1 MEVPDVAPQGMQNVD
16 FAEGMDDAAR
26 NAAFDAAVANT
37 PPTPAYSAFDAVADP
52 PAVAYTPPT
61 PADWPSNTSM
71 NSDGLQ
77 HGNIISKKTHT
88 TRITKMYHLIYY
100 ISRPSQKLNF
110 ISFIKILNFND
121 AFDG

>member
-1 MEVPDVAPQGMQNVD
+1 MQTLVPDVAPQGMQNVD

-71 NSDGLQ
+71 NSDGQGKLIKRRKRPLQ
-77 HGNIISKKTHT
+77 HGNIISKK
-88 TRITKMYHLIYY
+88 RIQ
-100 ISRPSQKLNF
+100 RE
-110 ISFIKILNFND
+110 
-121 AFDG
+121 